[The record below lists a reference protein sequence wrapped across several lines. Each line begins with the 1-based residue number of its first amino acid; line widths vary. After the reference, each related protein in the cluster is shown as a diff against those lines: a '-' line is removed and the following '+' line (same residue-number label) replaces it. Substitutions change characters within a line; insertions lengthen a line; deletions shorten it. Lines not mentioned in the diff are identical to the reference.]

1 LHLPLNYC
9 KISGFFSGILKKDNI
24 KYFDSP
30 RNILRVPGFFRDPES
45 FAIIVLD
52 TIGFHVFDE
61 EGAFVRFY
69 I

>member
-1 LHLPLNYC
+1 LQN
-9 KISGFFSGILKKDNI
+9 KSVFFPGILKKDNT

-61 EGAFVRFY
+61 EGAFVRCY